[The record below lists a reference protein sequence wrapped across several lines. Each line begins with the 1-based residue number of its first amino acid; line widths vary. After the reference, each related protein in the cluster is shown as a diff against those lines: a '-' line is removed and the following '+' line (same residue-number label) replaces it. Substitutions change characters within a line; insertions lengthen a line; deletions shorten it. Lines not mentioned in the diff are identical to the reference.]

1 MRADI
6 APHPHHGELFRLVI
20 LRLAKSRH
28 AFKRKFRVNN
38 ERAGIIRQ
46 PDDAI
51 GPLAAGQCRLK
62 LVGIRRQ
69 RVAEASKLFS
79 DGKNRIDDAP
89 RRDDLSLSD
98 FDGVDESPVRA
109 LDAEASD
116 RMRAAIK
123 AAGQA
128 SDTLGGIFEIW
139 VFDPIPGLGSHVS
152 GDARLDGRIGQ
163 AMLGIQA
170 IKGVELGAGF
180 ELGRIRGSEAHDEI
194 FWSEDRGYHRRTNRS
209 GGLEGGMTHGAPL
222 VVRAAMKPIATLSRP
237 LASVDVH
244 SKEATAAFKER
255 SDICAVPAAAV
266 IGEAVVAF
274 VLAQALVDKFG
285 GDSVASL
292 DAAVD
297 RYRAVLAS

>member
-1 MRADI
+1 
-6 APHPHHGELFRLVI
+6 
-20 LRLAKSRH
+20 
-28 AFKRKFRVNN
+28 
-38 ERAGIIRQ
+38 
-46 PDDAI
+46 
-51 GPLAAGQCRLK
+51 
-62 LVGIRRQ
+62 
-69 RVAEASKLFS
+69 
-79 DGKNRIDDAP
+79 
-89 RRDDLSLSD
+89 
-98 FDGVDESPVRA
+98 
-109 LDAEASD
+109 
-116 RMRAAIK
+116 MRAAIK

-128 SDTLGGIFEIW
+128 SDTLGGIFEVW

-163 AMLGIQA
+163 ALLGIQA